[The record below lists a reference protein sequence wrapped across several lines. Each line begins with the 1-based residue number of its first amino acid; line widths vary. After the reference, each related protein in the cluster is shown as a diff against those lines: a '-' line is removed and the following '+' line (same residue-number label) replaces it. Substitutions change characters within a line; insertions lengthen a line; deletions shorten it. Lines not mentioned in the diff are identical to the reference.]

1 MPADE
6 RLFNNEAISDKR
18 THKPQIYKQS
28 PC

>member
-6 RLFNNEAISDKR
+6 RLFDNEAISDKH
-18 THKPQIYKQS
+18 TYKQQIYKQS